1 MTKLDY
7 QFEGFAVGNNGEED
21 GATIEFTAT
30 VVDGSPIVD
39 AESIT
44 VYAYGN
50 NAASHLG
57 YDSEAD
63 TEMQCPRDMMEQ
75 CNQFLYSL

>member
-1 MTKLDY
+1 MKKIDY
-7 QFEGFAVGNNGEED
+7 EFKGFASGVD
-21 GATIEFTAT
+21 GGIVDATIEFTAT
-30 VVDGSPIVD
+30 IVDGSPIVD